1 MGLASTSVV
10 AFLGIRFGFGEAAG
24 DSVVEGETAPSTGG
38 VASILLSVRRFGGEP
53 DSVGVPVS
61 SCD

>member
-1 MGLASTSVV
+1 VV
-10 AFLGIRFGFGEAAG
+10 FLRTALGFGEAAG
-24 DSVVEGETAPSTGG
+24 DSVVEGETAPATGG

-53 DSVGVPVS
+53 DSVGVSVS